1 MSIFVEEGGGRKRRR
16 GFLQVVAGLHD
27 NEQAETGWV
36 GVMGDGI
43 AFGDQFSNLFEL
55 KFRYLRLIFLST

>member
-1 MSIFVEEGGGRKRRR
+1 VGGGRKRRR

-36 GVMGDGI
+36 GVII
-43 AFGDQFSNLFEL
+43 ALVDQFF
-55 KFRYLRLIFLST
+55 